1 MLQWERHHLFVF
13 PKGIK
18 KPIKN
23 VNYLDVGENIIN
35 CLKRGKNN
43 RDNVPFPRWKII

>member
-35 CLKRGKNN
+35 CLKRGK
-43 RDNVPFPRWKII
+43 IIGIMFLFLDGK